1 MDKGLVHLYY
11 GEGKGKTTAA
21 MGLALR
27 ALGHGKRVVI
37 VQFLKDGASGEIGAL
52 RSLGAKILA
61 GAPDTK
67 FVFRMDA
74 EEKDRTRAWNDALLE
89 EAAREDCDLLVLDEL
104 CAARQ
109 YGLADRTLAQ
119 KAVLERPA
127 GREVVITGRTPEEW
141 MLDAADYVTQM
152 RCEKHP
158 YAAGITARKGIEY

>member
-52 RSLGAKILA
+52 RSLGAKILT

-67 FVFRMDA
+67 FVFRMNA
-74 EEKDRTRAWNDALLE
+74 EEKDRTRSWNDALLE
-89 EAAREDCDLLVLDEL
+89 EAVREDCDLLVLDEL

-141 MLDAADYVTQM
+141 MLEAADYVTQM

>member
-1 MDKGLVHLYY
+1 
-11 GEGKGKTTAA
+11 

-52 RSLGAKILA
+52 RSLGTKILT

-67 FVFRMDA
+67 FVFRMNA

-89 EAAREDCDLLVLDEL
+89 EAVSEDCDLLVLDEL